1 MDLRDRPKSLKQKEK
16 IMTTLTT
23 TQKTVLTE
31 AFENLCVA
39 RIQKD
44 EATIKKVNAEM
55 RDFVSTIEQ
64 TDEIMKEV
72 MELKNSVW
80 MKGARNNA

>member
-1 MDLRDRPKSLKQKEK
+1 MN
-16 IMTTLTT
+16 TLTT

-39 RIQKD
+39 SIQKD
-44 EATIKKVNAEM
+44 EATTKKVNAEM

>member
-1 MDLRDRPKSLKQKEK
+1 MN
-16 IMTTLTT
+16 TLTT

-44 EATIKKVNAEM
+44 EATIKKVNEEM

-72 MELKNSVW
+72 KELKNSVW

>member
-1 MDLRDRPKSLKQKEK
+1 MN
-16 IMTTLTT
+16 TLTT

-31 AFENLCVA
+31 AFENICDA
-39 RIQKD
+39 RNQKD
-44 EATIKKVNAEM
+44 EATTKKVNAEM